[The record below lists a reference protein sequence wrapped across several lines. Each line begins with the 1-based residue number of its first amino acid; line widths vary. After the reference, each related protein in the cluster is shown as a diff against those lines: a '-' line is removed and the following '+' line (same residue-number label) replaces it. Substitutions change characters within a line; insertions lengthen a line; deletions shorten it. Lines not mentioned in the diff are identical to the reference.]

1 MSNRRHQRDDSNS
14 NEEVSMN
21 NNKFANDMIKVH
33 DLETSANLKKS
44 LQIQTYHS
52 FFINIIKD

>member
-1 MSNRRHQRDDSNS
+1 MSNRRQQRDDSNS

-52 FFINIIKD
+52 FFINIIIG

>member
-1 MSNRRHQRDDSNS
+1 
-14 NEEVSMN
+14 MN

-52 FFINIIKD
+52 FFINIIKG

>member
-1 MSNRRHQRDDSNS
+1 MSNRRQQRDDSNS

-52 FFINIIKD
+52 FFINIIKG